1 MSQEEK
7 DVGNTGDFLSEW
19 MKATSGLWELTLK
32 MATYNRYPDDMAG
45 RGEKGGST
53 DEENPL
59 KSFYEFMQALSTAI
73 HRGEDTNQGVL
84 HPVTDLPLAV
94 MQALQPLL
102 TAYLRFPELL
112 GTGETEQMTDIARKM
127 NKVFSELY
135 IKEFKRILNM
145 PQLGLTRYYQERA
158 GRALD
163 KFSEFQSTLVDF
175 IQLLY
180 QPMESTLRSL
190 QEEIKNI
197 NERGQEVLDD
207 SKEFYRLWINR
218 LEENYLTFLRSP
230 EYGEAMRKTLQA
242 LHDYRVTREQ
252 LLMDLLQ
259 DLPVPTNRDM
269 DGVYKDLYI
278 LKKQVKELEK
288 KHKGKGYEGREE
300 SRLERRERTKTDA
313 Q

>member
-7 DVGNTGDFLSEW
+7 DAGNTGDFLSEW
-19 MKATSGLWELTLK
+19 MKATSGLWESTLK
-32 MATYNRYPDDMAG
+32 MATYNKYPDDTAG
-45 RGEKGGST
+45 GGEKGAVE
-53 DEENPL
+53 DENPW
-59 KSFYEFMQALSTAI
+59 KSFYEFWQALSTAI
-73 HRGEDTNQGVL
+73 HRGGDTDQGVL

-102 TAYLRFPELL
+102 GAYLRFPELL

-230 EYGEAMRKTLQA
+230 KYGEAMKKTLQA
-242 LHDYRVTREQ
+242 LHDYRVTKEQ

-278 LKKQVKELEK
+278 LKKRVKELEK

-300 SRLERRERTKTDA
+300 SRLERPERTKTDA